1 MNFKDLDIKACYESG
16 VNDIVEEFYEPT
28 LSCAKQYDRIAGFFC
43 SSTLAVAARG
53 LSEFIKHN
61 GKMRLITSPI
71 LDPDDYDIIK
81 KVSSGD
87 NVTLEE
93 LKFDLDNIIT
103 DFEANHVQAL
113 GWMLEHG
120 LLEMKL
126 AIVAGDDGTILT
138 RESLLQAGL
147 FHQKVGVMK
156 DHDGNLISF
165 SGSINETA
173 AAWINNDEE
182 FKVFNNWEGN
192 TDYLQRD
199 VNRFETL
206 WNNQKKN
213 TKVYDLPTAI
223 KEELVK
229 YGRKFD
235 ITKISLHEYVEK
247 KRKDNPF
254 EYCGISLFSYQK
266 AALNLWKKH
275 NYCMLFE
282 MATGTGKTRTAIA
295 GMKHLF
301 MLNEKLI
308 AIVACPQNTL
318 ARQWKDEVDALKVDS
333 DWSDIIDGTNRNW
346 EKDLQGILLKNSAGF
361 ANHCIIYTTHA
372 TSSSDKFINAI
383 RQYKGYRTE
392 ILFIGDEVHWLGAA
406 KLRQALLPNYTYR
419 IGLSA
424 TPSRWFDDRG
434 TRLLEDYF
442 GNEHFEFTI
451 KDALTKVNPLTG
463 KHFLVNYYYKISKVS
478 LTLSESVEY
487 AQLTERLAKLYL
499 VKDNDFEAE
508 EKYNRLLEKRA
519 DIIKNAENKFGVF
532 EQILTQLEQKGE
544 LENLII
550 FVSPQQ
556 KDRVLDILQHRRIIS
571 HKLTQDEGTKLESKY
586 GGLSERQHIIKLFK
600 NGFYKALVAI
610 KCLDEGI
617 DIPTASRGI
626 LLSSSTNPREYV
638 QRIGRIIRQE
648 PSKSFAYLYDI
659 CVDSIDS
666 LSEDS
671 MALERRI
678 RRNEQKRLQEI
689 AENAINSVEALS
701 NIFSLQ

>member
-206 WNNQKKN
+206 WNNQKK
-213 TKVYDLPTAI
+213 
-223 KEELVK
+223 
-229 YGRKFD
+229 R
-235 ITKISLHEYVEK
+235 
-247 KRKDNPF
+247 
-254 EYCGISLFSYQK
+254 
-266 AALNLWKKH
+266 
-275 NYCMLFE
+275 
-282 MATGTGKTRTAIA
+282 
-295 GMKHLF
+295 
-301 MLNEKLI
+301 
-308 AIVACPQNTL
+308 
-318 ARQWKDEVDALKVDS
+318 
-333 DWSDIIDGTNRNW
+333 
-346 EKDLQGILLKNSAGF
+346 
-361 ANHCIIYTTHA
+361 
-372 TSSSDKFINAI
+372 
-383 RQYKGYRTE
+383 
-392 ILFIGDEVHWLGAA
+392 
-406 KLRQALLPNYTYR
+406 
-419 IGLSA
+419 
-424 TPSRWFDDRG
+424 
-434 TRLLEDYF
+434 
-442 GNEHFEFTI
+442 
-451 KDALTKVNPLTG
+451 
-463 KHFLVNYYYKISKVS
+463 
-478 LTLSESVEY
+478 
-487 AQLTERLAKLYL
+487 
-499 VKDNDFEAE
+499 
-508 EKYNRLLEKRA
+508 
-519 DIIKNAENKFGVF
+519 
-532 EQILTQLEQKGE
+532 
-544 LENLII
+544 
-550 FVSPQQ
+550 
-556 KDRVLDILQHRRIIS
+556 
-571 HKLTQDEGTKLESKY
+571 
-586 GGLSERQHIIKLFK
+586 
-600 NGFYKALVAI
+600 
-610 KCLDEGI
+610 
-617 DIPTASRGI
+617 
-626 LLSSSTNPREYV
+626 
-638 QRIGRIIRQE
+638 
-648 PSKSFAYLYDI
+648 
-659 CVDSIDS
+659 
-666 LSEDS
+666 
-671 MALERRI
+671 
-678 RRNEQKRLQEI
+678 
-689 AENAINSVEALS
+689 NSVVP
-701 NIFSLQ
+701 NPPMIC